1 MPAEGAIFLTNYRII
16 FKGSPIDPFSN
27 EHTITRAFPVTSI
40 TREKR
45 FSLNDYVSEIDQ
57 TLKEGIQL
65 RSNTLQLIRAAFDD
79 EVTVEEI
86 NNFRTLLHRTQY
98 PATLWHYFAFRGHIT
113 LPTDPL
119 AKEKD
124 KNGKYSTI
132 KGFAKTTMKTVSKAT
147 GLKTKQKK
155 NHKYMLPNMQPMH
168 GRLSVAE
175 MMNHNDKFREEDEL
189 SDMVSESPGPVI
201 SPHSHTLDS
210 RGVDR
215 LSDRRDARD
224 YARLG
229 LGHLDSVTVR
239 AGALAGELTRVSV
252 VNYKFNLASSLP
264 ALVVVPGKIS
274 DDSLKRLAKIH
285 KQSRVPSITWRHQS
299 SRALLLRG
307 SSYHSRSVMSILRG
321 HGQHNPGHAGQ
332 SSEVT
337 SSLEAE
343 QYLGAI
349 IAASPQSSLRS
360 EAGWNIRG
368 STTSVNSLAE
378 AGRGSLTTPTLSR
391 RNNNP
396 FSKAMEGFGTLTRS
410 SGKRDCLN
418 FRSADVYL

>member
-1 MPAEGAIFLTNYRII
+1 MLLPAEGAIFLTNYRII

-45 FSLNDYVSEIDQ
+45 FSLNEYVSEIDQ

-79 EVTVEEI
+79 EVNVEDI
-86 NNFRTLLHRTQY
+86 QNFRTLLHKTQY

-113 LPTDPL
+113 LPPDPL
-119 AKEKD
+119 SKEKD

-147 GLKTKQKK
+147 GLKAKQKK
-155 NHKYMLPNMQPMH
+155 SHKYMLPNLQPMH
-168 GRLSVAE
+168 GRLSSAE
-175 MMNHNDKFREEDEL
+175 MMSQDKFREEDEL
-189 SDMVSESPGPVI
+189 SDIVESTVI
-201 SPHSHTLDS
+201 PSSNQASYSHSLDS
-210 RGVDR
+210 KGLER
-215 LSDRRDARD
+215 LTERRDCRD
-224 YARLG
+224 FVRLG
-229 LGHLDSVTVR
+229 LGSLDIISIKTSSQPT
-239 AGALAGELTRVSV
+239 ELTRISV
-252 VNYKFNLASSLP
+252 VNYKFSLGRSLP
-264 ALVVVPGKIS
+264 ALMVVPGKIS
-274 DDSLKRLAKIH
+274 DDTMKRLSKVH
-285 KQSRVPSITWRHQS
+285 KQHRLPCITWRHSS

-321 HGQHNPGHAGQ
+321 QGHHTAHPGQ

-343 QYLGAI
+343 QYLAAV
-349 IAASPQSSLRS
+349 IAASPQSQRPGS
-360 EAGWNIRG
+360 EQGWNMRG

-378 AGRGSLTTPTLSR
+378 GGLGSLTTPTLSR

-410 SGKRDCLN
+410 SGK
-418 FRSADVYL
+418 

>member
-1 MPAEGAIFLTNYRII
+1 MFLPAEGAIFLTNYRII

-155 NHKYMLPNMQPMH
+155 SHKYMLPNMQPMH

-175 MMNHNDKFREEDEL
+175 MMNHNNDKFREEDEM
-189 SDMVSESPGPVI
+189 SDVVSESSSQVGVPVI
-201 SPHSHTLDS
+201 SPYCHSLDS

-224 YARLG
+224 YSRLG
-229 LGHLDSVTVR
+229 LGRLDSSTVR
-239 AGALAGELTRVSV
+239 QGSQPTELTRLSV
-252 VNYKFNLASSLP
+252 VNVKFSLASSLP
-264 ALVVVPGKIS
+264 ALVVVPGRVS

-285 KQSRVPSITWRHQS
+285 KQV
-299 SRALLLRG
+299 
-307 SSYHSRSVMSILRG
+307 SVSLV
-321 HGQHNPGHAGQ
+321 NP
-332 SSEVT
+332 
-337 SSLEAE
+337 
-343 QYLGAI
+343 
-349 IAASPQSSLRS
+349 
-360 EAGWNIRG
+360 
-368 STTSVNSLAE
+368 
-378 AGRGSLTTPTLSR
+378 
-391 RNNNP
+391 
-396 FSKAMEGFGTLTRS
+396 
-410 SGKRDCLN
+410 
-418 FRSADVYL
+418 